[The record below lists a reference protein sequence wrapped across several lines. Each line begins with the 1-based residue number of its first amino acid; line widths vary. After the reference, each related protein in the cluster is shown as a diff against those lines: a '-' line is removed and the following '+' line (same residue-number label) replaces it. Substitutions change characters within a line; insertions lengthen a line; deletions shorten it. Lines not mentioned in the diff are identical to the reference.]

1 MESVE
6 SISIERVAEPEQG
19 SLVER
24 MFAGLAATSLA
35 TGSVAVAYF
44 DPTKANFFPVCP
56 LYSLTGLAC
65 PGCGLTRGA
74 HAIFHG
80 DVIAA
85 LDFNLL
91 LPIWALIIG
100 YVFVSLVLLAVRARG
115 LPMWPSY
122 PKFLW
127 GFMITLVAFG
137 VLRNIP
143 VWPLTILFP

>member
-1 MESVE
+1 MQVE
-6 SISIERVAEPEQG
+6 QEIQDLAPTSLIERLG
-19 SLVER
+19 
-24 MFAGLAATSLA
+24 AAT
-35 TGSVAVAYF
+35 AVIAMGTAGVVGFLF
-44 DPTKANFFPVCP
+44 DPVKSNFLPVCP

-65 PGCGLTRGA
+65 PGCGLTRGF
-74 HAIFHG
+74 HALFHG
-80 DVIAA
+80 DVITA

-91 LPIWALIIG
+91 LPIWAVIIG
-100 YVFVSLVLLAVRARG
+100 YVFISLVLLAVRGRG

-127 GFMITLVAFG
+127 GFMIVLVGFG

>member
-1 MESVE
+1 MQAEQEIQDMAPS
-6 SISIERVAEPEQG
+6 SLIERLG
-19 SLVER
+19 
-24 MFAGLAATSLA
+24 AAT
-35 TGSVAVAYF
+35 AVIAMGTAGVVGFLF
-44 DPTKANFFPVCP
+44 DPVKSNFFPVCP

-65 PGCGLTRGA
+65 PGCGLTRGF
-74 HAIFHG
+74 HALFHG
-80 DVIAA
+80 DVITA

-91 LPIWALIIG
+91 LPIWAVIIG
-100 YVFVSLVLLAVRARG
+100 YVFISLVLLAVRGRG

-127 GFMITLVAFG
+127 GFMIVLVGFG

>member
-1 MESVE
+1 MTGEQEIVQLPPS
-6 SISIERVAEPEQG
+6 SLIERLG
-19 SLVER
+19 
-24 MFAGLAATSLA
+24 AAT
-35 TGSVAVAYF
+35 AVIAMGTAGVVGFLF
-44 DPTKANFFPVCP
+44 DPVKSNFFPVCP

-65 PGCGLTRGA
+65 PGCGLTRGF
-74 HAIFHG
+74 HALFHG
-80 DVIAA
+80 DVITA

-91 LPIWALIIG
+91 LPIWAVIIG
-100 YVFVSLVLLAVRARG
+100 YVFISLVLLAVRGRG

-127 GFMITLVAFG
+127 GFMIVLVGFG

>member
-1 MESVE
+1 MQAEQEIQDLAPS
-6 SISIERVAEPEQG
+6 SLIERLG
-19 SLVER
+19 
-24 MFAGLAATSLA
+24 AAT
-35 TGSVAVAYF
+35 AVIAMGTAGVVGFLF
-44 DPTKANFFPVCP
+44 DPVKSNFFPVCP

-65 PGCGLTRGA
+65 PGCGLTRGF
-74 HAIFHG
+74 HALFHG
-80 DVIAA
+80 DVITA

-91 LPIWALIIG
+91 LPIWAVIIG
-100 YVFVSLVLLAVRARG
+100 YVFISLVLLAVRGRG

-127 GFMITLVAFG
+127 GFMIVLVGFG

>member
-1 MESVE
+1 MQAEQKIQEITPTSL
-6 SISIERVAEPEQG
+6 IERLG
-19 SLVER
+19 
-24 MFAGLAATSLA
+24 AAT
-35 TGSVAVAYF
+35 AVIAAGTAGVLGFLF
-44 DPTKANFFPVCP
+44 DPSKSSFFPVCP
-56 LYSLTGLAC
+56 LYSITGLAC

-74 HAIFHG
+74 HALFHG
-80 DVIAA
+80 DLIAA

-91 LPIWALIIG
+91 LPIWAVIIG
-100 YVFVSLVLLAVRARG
+100 YVFVSLILLAVRGRG

>member
-1 MESVE
+1 MQAEQQIQDVAPTSL
-6 SISIERVAEPEQG
+6 IERLG
-19 SLVER
+19 
-24 MFAGLAATSLA
+24 AAT
-35 TGSVAVAYF
+35 AVIAMGTAGVLGFLF
-44 DPTKANFFPVCP
+44 DPARSNVFPVCP

-65 PGCGLTRGA
+65 PGCGLTRGF
-74 HAIFHG
+74 HALFHG
-80 DVIAA
+80 DVIVA

-91 LPIWALIIG
+91 LPIWAVIIG
-100 YVFVSLVLLAVRARG
+100 YVFVSLVLLAVRGRG